1 MIQYRVV
8 TEMDELEILCDLEH
22 RIWQAAAREMSPIV
36 VRVTALRGG
45 LALAAYDG
53 AEMVGMLWSFPV
65 KRRDKFVLWSFVTGV
80 LPQYRSAGVG
90 AGLKFTQRRWA
101 LENGYDT
108 VCWTFD
114 PMRAANANFNLRVLG
129 VYADTYVPNVYGEIQ
144 DALNPGLPT
153 DRLEV
158 TWDLHAPRVMV
169 LAEGKT
175 LPAANLREH
184 LALVTCEDG
193 QLNAVSHVSKWTQGC
208 AVEIPSEYESIARS
222 QPELLRAWQAQ
233 VRFTMTEAFQQGY
246 RVVDLVRQQN
256 GRTWYVL
263 ELPD

>member
-1 MIQYRVV
+1 MIEYRVV
-8 TEMDELEILCDLEH
+8 TEMDELEVLCDLEH
-22 RIWQAAAREMSPIV
+22 RIWQSAERELAPIV
-36 VRVTALRGG
+36 LRVTATRGG

-65 KRRDKFVLWSFVTGV
+65 KRREKFVLWSFVTGV
-80 LPQYRSAGVG
+80 LPLYRSAGVG
-90 AGLKFTQRRWA
+90 AGLKFAQRRWA
-101 LENGYDT
+101 LENGYDN

-129 VYADTYVPNVYGEIQ
+129 AYSDTYVPNVYGEIK

-158 TWDLHAPRVMV
+158 TWELHAPRVRA
-169 LAEGKT
+169 LAEGQA
-175 LPAANLREH
+175 LAPSSLREH
-184 LALVTCEDG
+184 LALVAYDDG
-193 QLNAVSHVSKWTQGC
+193 QLNAVNHISKWPQGC
-208 AVEIPSEYESIARS
+208 AVEIPSDYETLARS
-222 QPELLRAWQAQ
+222 QAELLRAWQAR
-233 VRFTMTEAFQQGY
+233 VRFTMTEAFKQGY
-246 RVVDLVRQQN
+246 RVVDLVRQES